1 MLRSFMSSSM
11 RRRSG
16 VIVWVIGNLLWIGLP
31 KPGDPDR
38 RRRLVYGLKYSA
50 RGGKG
55 RESNLVRPFKDG
67 SVEPFPW
74 FVAFEELSSGGSKCR
89 AFQLDLVPDRDAVVA
104 DRRDRRLECPAS
116 LDSTGPQLGQVK

>member
-1 MLRSFMSSSM
+1 MYSSKD
-11 RRRSG
+11 
-16 VIVWVIGNLLWIGLP
+16 I
-31 KPGDPDR
+31 
-38 RRRLVYGLKYSA
+38 
-50 RGGKG
+50 KG
-55 RESNLVRPFKDG
+55 RESNLVRPIKDG

-116 LDSTGPQLGQVK
+116 LDSTGPQLGQVKAAPLVKRSASRLSLVVMTRRHLARALSLVRRA